1 MYASS
6 YNGRPFTLKC
16 SRTNYWQG
24 IHYLAWEICS
34 SATHT
39 KRRQEGWLRRLLL
52 YKLAKD
58 VFVKIGGAYTT
69 PTLQISRPPKY
80 VANNAHHANE
90 ACVISF
96 MFQA

>member
-6 YNGRPFTLKC
+6 YNGRPFTLEC

-80 VANNAHHANE
+80 VANNAHRAHE
-90 ACVISF
+90 ACVVSF